1 MDAEDVQARRRT
13 PPIPVWANPVE
24 RAQIIATAASVG
36 LSASAYLRRLGLGYQ
51 PRTIVDTLEVQKLLK
66 AAADAGRIG
75 GLLKMW
81 LTDDQRLAAFAPA
94 DMRPVIHEALRRIN
108 ETHQEIRV
116 IAGAVLKVRDR

>member
-1 MDAEDVQARRRT
+1 MDAEEVPARRRT
-13 PPIPVWANPVE
+13 PPVKVWANPVE
-24 RAQIIATAASVG
+24 RPTLAATAASVG

-51 PRTIVDTLEVQKLLK
+51 PRTIVDTLEAQKLLK

-94 DMRPVIHEALRRIN
+94 DMRPMIHEALRRIN
-108 ETHQEIRV
+108 ETHQEIRA
-116 IAGAVLKVRDR
+116 IAGAVLKVPDR